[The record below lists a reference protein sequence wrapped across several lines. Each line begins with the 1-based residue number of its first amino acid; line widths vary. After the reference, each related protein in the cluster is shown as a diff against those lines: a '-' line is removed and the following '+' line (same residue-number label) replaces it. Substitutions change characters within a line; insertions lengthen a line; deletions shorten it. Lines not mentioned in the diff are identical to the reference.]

1 MSFASIC
8 RFILLGAIW
17 GASFL
22 FMRILAPE
30 VGALWTAESRL
41 AIGAL
46 TLLCYLQVRG
56 VSLDMQH
63 WRHYVVVGLLNCA
76 VPFFMFGL
84 AGKLLPAGYSA
95 VLNSSVPLW
104 ATVFAVWAFNERI
117 TTIRALALTLGVLGV
132 VFVAQPSADVQMGW
146 LFMLGVGACLLASAC
161 YALSGIYL
169 KKYTTGLKPQAI
181 ATMSQTFGALMLLPL
196 ALLSGFPSTLSSEA
210 IVSGLL
216 LGVFCSGIAFLLY
229 YRLLEDEGVLLASGV
244 TFLVPLFGI
253 LWGAV
258 LLHERLGWT
267 VFMGCALIVVG
278 AYLLYRSN
286 QTMAKK

>member
-1 MSFASIC
+1 MSFSSIC
-8 RFILLGAIW
+8 RFVLLGAIW

-46 TLLCYLQVRG
+46 VLVLYLQTRNIP
-56 VSLDMQH
+56 LNLEH
-63 WRHYVVVGLLNCA
+63 WRHYVVVGFLNCA
-76 VPFFMFGL
+76 VPFSMFGL

-104 ATVFAVWAFNERI
+104 ATIFAVWAFNESI
-117 TTIRALALTLGVLGV
+117 TKTRAIALLLGV
-132 VFVAQPSADVQMGW
+132 VGVAFVAQPTTDVQMGW
-146 LFMLGVGACLLASAC
+146 LFMVGVGACLLASAC

-169 KKYTTGLKPQAI
+169 KKYTSGLKPQAI
-181 ATMSQTFGALMLLPL
+181 ATMSQAFGALMLLPL
-196 ALLSGFPSTLSSEA
+196 ALLSGLPSVISVEA
-210 IVSGLL
+210 AVSGVL

-229 YRLLEDEGVLLASGV
+229 YRLLEDEGILLASGV

-253 LWGAV
+253 FWGAM
-258 LLHERLGWT
+258 LLHERLGWP
-267 VFMGCALIVVG
+267 VFAGCGLIIG
-278 AYLLYRSN
+278 AAYLLYRSN
-286 QTMAKK
+286 RVMVKQ